1 MQNKHAYSRYIVR
14 WTVCLALLI
23 VGSINIWGQE
33 VTAALG
39 GKVTDP
45 SGAVVQK
52 AIVAVTSDATGVTR
66 STSTNSNG
74 EWRVES
80 LNAGAY
86 RFEVSAA
93 GFSKLSHSSV
103 ELQIGDRKFVDVQL
117 QIGLQTETVS
127 VEATT
132 PLIDTTAAVS
142 GGVLTTKDFEE
153 LPSKSNV
160 PTLMAGLVPGV
171 TVGGATG
178 ASVGHLWSNASDSNI
193 MANAAGSG
201 TRATNYT
208 LDGGT
213 DTSESGQVAF
223 VPPMDSIAEIRV
235 ITNAYDASIGRQSG
249 ATINMASKTGTKAL
263 HGTLYEMNQNNTLN
277 AKNSLAQGSNGVPSA
292 IHYNEYG
299 GVVGG
304 PVWIPK
310 LYNGVNKKTFFFFS
324 WDGIKNKAP
333 GSTGNMSIPTSLE
346 KQGDFSKSFTTQT
359 VSGVTTKYPVQIYD
373 PTSIAS
379 TKSRSLLNGT
389 GTAIPSGRINKPAQ
403 AYLKLLPDPENDGD
417 GSSTD
422 SNNYV
427 KNEVQDDK
435 FVTTSVRIDQT
446 WNNSHSSSLSLRRN
460 NWSEMSYDPFG
471 PNNLLQG
478 ILQKRLN
485 YGMTADHTWVIRP
498 TLVANLKMD
507 ITHWEGSSINPSAGV
522 SPTTLGISAS
532 SPYITMQQ
540 LPSLPY
546 VTGIVSGAENGGLGT
561 NQAGSYTNDTNQDYV
576 VGMNQMLGSH
586 NFRYGF
592 EFLLQQE
599 GSGGLGQQGGSF
611 AFNSTWTS
619 QNPDATACQGCGNSI
634 ASMLLGL
641 PDSGSIPYNATAFW
655 SQHYMALY
663 FQDDWRM
670 TKRLTLNL
678 GFRWDIERPAY
689 ERFNRTW
696 TRWDP
701 TVVQTEVNAVA
712 QPAYAAL
719 VGGSSANNTGL
730 AYLQQYRGDA
740 STFVTTGGI
749 TYAGVNGVPRSFQN
763 TQYKYIQP
771 RVGFAYEIQPN
782 LVIRGGIGRFVQASF
797 PTGSQDGFSASTP
810 FKSTNDDYLTIS
822 STFDNPYP
830 SGRTVLPTGNT
841 LGTRTNVGSY
851 GGYTDP
857 NYGRAYNDEASAYIQ
872 KQVKDWLIEIGGTFN
887 LTHGLSVTDPRNS
900 NKAGFNTNLPSA
912 QAWIA
917 ANTPT
922 FSSTGE
928 PSATLPGNVKV
939 PNPFYGAPYITN
951 GTQTSKTIAAYQ
963 LSRPNPVVGDF
974 LVDRS
979 KGKTRYYSLNTK
991 IDRRFHNG
999 FSFLQS
1005 FTFSKRIQE
1014 NTFIGP
1020 QALGARIDKELDT
1033 ADQRFHYVVSP
1044 VYELPFGQGKRFG
1057 ANVGKGFNE
1066 VIGGW
1071 EIAGTYQFQSGTP
1084 LLMPTKGSNFYK
1096 GGNPS
1101 LGSAKTKKH
1110 WFDTSLFAPYPTSST
1125 TVTQLAT
1132 LWPSWTGVTNLPG
1145 ASYNPTLI
1153 NGKAADGINNGVYMD
1168 FGTAYSYNQTTFGNL
1183 RNPYTT
1189 NLDLGLRKY
1198 FPLAGKTKIEL
1209 RMDAFNALNHKS
1221 FGNIDTTPGDTY
1233 FGYVNGSATAVNETN
1248 APRAVQ
1254 LEGKL
1259 YF

>member
-1 MQNKHAYSRYIVR
+1 MRNKLVLSLVGGLLL
-14 WTVCLALLI
+14 LA
-23 VGSINIWGQE
+23 GGMCSFGQE
-33 VTAALG
+33 TKAVLG

-45 SGAVVQK
+45 EGAVIQK
-52 AIVAVTSDATGVTR
+52 AAVVVTADATGVVLATV
-66 STSTNSNG
+66 TNNAG
-74 EWRVES
+74 DWRIQS
-80 LNAGAY
+80 LNPGTY
-86 RFEVSAA
+86 HFKVSAT
-93 GFSKLSHSSV
+93 GFKTTEHSSI
-103 ELQIGDRKFVDVQL
+103 ELQIGDSKFVDVQL
-117 QIGLQTETVS
+117 QVGSRTETIT

-132 PLIDTTAAVS
+132 PLIDMTAAVS

-160 PTLMAGLVPGV
+160 ATLMADLVPGV

-208 LDGGT
+208 LDGGS
-213 DTSESGQVAF
+213 DTTESGTVAF
-223 VPPMDSIAEIRV
+223 VPPMDSVSEVRV

-249 ATINMASKTGTKAL
+249 ATINMASKTGTKAF
-263 HGTLYEMNQNNTLN
+263 HGTLFEMNQNNTLN
-277 AKNSLAQGSNGVPSA
+277 AKNSLAIGSNGKPTA

-310 LYNGVNKKTFFFFS
+310 LYDGRAKKTFFFFS
-324 WDGIKNKAP
+324 WDGIVNKAP
-333 GSTGNMSIPTSLE
+333 GSTGNMSIPTALE

-359 VSGVTTKYPVQIYD
+359 VSGVTTKYMDTIYD
-373 PTSIAS
+373 PASITNIAGV
-379 TKSRSLLNGT
+379 KARSLLNGT
-389 GTAIPSGRINKPAQ
+389 GTVIPTVNQAAK
-403 AYLKLLPDPENDGD
+403 AYLALLPDPENLGD
-417 GSSTD
+417 GANSD

-446 WNNSHSSSLSLRRN
+446 WNNSQSTSLSLRRN

-471 PNNLLQG
+471 PNNVLQG

-485 YGMTADHTWVIRP
+485 YGLTADHTWVIRP
-498 TLVANLKMD
+498 TLVADLKMD
-507 ITHWEGSSINPSAGV
+507 IVHYEGSSINPSAGV
-522 SPTTLGISAS
+522 SPATLGISAS
-532 SPYITMQQ
+532 SPYVTMEQ
-540 LPSLPY
+540 LASLPL

-561 NQAGSYTNDTNQDYV
+561 NQAGSYGNDTNQDFV
-576 VGMNQMLGSH
+576 VGINQTLGNH

-599 GSGGLGQQGGSF
+599 GDGGLGQQGGNF
-611 AFNSTWTS
+611 AFSSKWTD

-641 PDSGSIPYNATAFW
+641 PDSGSIPYNATSFW
-655 SQHYMALY
+655 SQHYTALY

-670 TKRLTLNL
+670 TPRLTLNL
-678 GFRWDIERPAY
+678 GFRWDYELPAT

-701 TVVQTEVNAVA
+701 TVIQTAVNAVA
-712 QPAYAAL
+712 QPAYASLLA
-719 VGGSSANNTGL
+719 GSSANNTGL
-730 AYLQQYRGDA
+730 AYLQQYRA
-740 STFVTTGGI
+740 SAATFVTTGGI

-763 TQYKYIQP
+763 TLYKYIQP
-771 RVGFAYEIQPN
+771 RLGFAYQIQPKF
-782 LVIRGGIGRFVQASF
+782 VIRGGFGRFVQAAF
-797 PTGSQDGFSASTP
+797 PTGSQSGFSASTP
-810 FKSTNDDYLTIS
+810 FIPTTDDYMTVNAK
-822 STFDNPYP
+822 FDNPYP
-830 SGRTVLPTGNT
+830 TGRTVLPTGNT
-841 LGTRTNVGSY
+841 LGTSTNVGSY
-851 GGYTDP
+851 GGFTDP
-857 NYGRAYNDEASAYIQ
+857 NYGRAYNDDASLYVQ
-872 KQVKDWLIEIGGTFN
+872 KQVKDWLVEVGGTFN
-887 LTHGLSVTDPRNS
+887 LTHGLSVTDPRNG
-900 NKAGFNTNLPSA
+900 NNAGFNTNLPSA

-922 FSSTGE
+922 FSATGE
-928 PSATLPGNVKV
+928 PVATLPGNVQV
-939 PNPFYGAPYITN
+939 TNPFYGAPNITS
-951 GTQTSKTIAAYQ
+951 GTQNNKTIAAYQ

-979 KGKTRYYSLNTK
+979 KGKTRYYALNTK
-991 IDRRFHNG
+991 VDRRFHNG

-1057 ANVGKGFNE
+1057 GNVGKGLNE
-1066 VIGGW
+1066 AIGGW
-1071 EIAGTYQFQSGTP
+1071 EIAGTYRFQSGTP
-1084 LLMPTKGSNFYK
+1084 LLMPNKGSNFYQ
-1096 GGNPS
+1096 GGNPA
-1101 LGSAKTKKH
+1101 LGSRKTKQH
-1110 WFDTSLFAPYPTSST
+1110 WFDTSKYEPYPTSST
-1125 TVTQLAT
+1125 TVATLAT
-1132 LWPSWTGVTNLPG
+1132 YPSWTGVANMAG
-1145 ASYNPTLI
+1145 ANYNPTLI

-1189 NLDLGLRKY
+1189 NLDIGLRKF
-1198 FPLAGKTKIEL
+1198 FPIAENTKLEL

-1233 FGYVNGSATAVNETN
+1233 FGYINGSATAVNEVN
-1248 APRAVQ
+1248 APRAIQ

>member
-1 MQNKHAYSRYIVR
+1 MIRNK
-14 WTVCLALLI
+14 WTIMAVMSFLLLFAGGA
-23 VGSINIWGQE
+23 VFAQE
-33 VTAALG
+33 TKAVLG

-45 SGAVVQK
+45 NGAVIQK
-52 AIVAVTSDATGVTR
+52 AAVVVTADATGVVL
-66 STSTNSNG
+66 STVTNNTG
-74 EWRVES
+74 DWRVQS
-80 LNAGAY
+80 LNPGTY
-86 RFEVSAA
+86 HFSVSAV
-93 GFSKLSHSSV
+93 GFKKEEHSSV
-103 ELQIGDRKFVDVQL
+103 ELQIGDLKFVDVQL
-117 QIGLQTETVS
+117 TIGSQTESIS
-127 VEATT
+127 VEATN
-132 PLIDTTAAVS
+132 PLIDMTASVS

-223 VPPMDSIAEIRV
+223 VPPMDSISEIRV

-249 ATINMASKTGTKAL
+249 ATINMASKTGSSTI
-263 HGTLYEMNQNNTLN
+263 HGTLFEMNQNNTLN
-277 AKNSLAQGSNGVPSA
+277 AVNSLAKGSHGVPTA
-292 IHYNEYG
+292 VHYNEYG

-304 PVWIPK
+304 PVWLPK
-310 LYNGVNKKTFFFFS
+310 LYDGRNKKTFFFFS

-333 GSTGNMSIPTSLE
+333 GSTGNMSIPTALE
-346 KQGDFSKSFTTQT
+346 KQGDFSKSYTTQT
-359 VSGVTTKYPVQIYD
+359 LSGVTTTYWDTIYD
-373 PTSIAS
+373 PTSITSAK
-379 TKSRSLLNGT
+379 TRSLINGT
-389 GTAIPSGRINKPAQ
+389 GKVIPTGSINAAAK
-403 AYLKLLPDPENDGD
+403 AYLALLPDPENDGD
-417 GSSTD
+417 GANSD

-446 WNNSHSSSLSLRRN
+446 WNNNHISSLSLRRN

-471 PNNLLQG
+471 PNNVLQG
-478 ILQKRLN
+478 LLQKRLN
-485 YGMTADHTWVIRP
+485 YGLTADHTWVIRP

-507 ITHWEGSSINPSAGV
+507 ITHWEGSSESSSAGV

-532 SPYITMQQ
+532 NPYITMQQ
-540 LPSLPY
+540 LPSLPL

-576 VGMNQMLGSH
+576 VGINQMLGSH

-599 GSGGLGQQGGSF
+599 GAGGLGQQGGNF
-611 AFNSTWTS
+611 AFSSKWTD
-619 QNPDATACQGCGNSI
+619 QNPDADACQGCGNSI

-641 PDSGSIPYNATAFW
+641 PDSGAIPYNANAFW
-655 SQHYMALY
+655 SQHYSAIY
-663 FQDDWRM
+663 FQDDWRT

-678 GFRWDIERPAY
+678 GFRWDVERPAY

-701 TVVQTEVNAVA
+701 SVVQTEVNAVA
-712 QPAYAAL
+712 QPAYATL
-719 VGGSSANNTGL
+719 LGGSSASSTGV
-730 AYLQQYRGDA
+730 AYLQQYRGNA
-740 STFVTTGGI
+740 STFVSTGGI
-749 TYAGVNGVPRSFQN
+749 TYAGVNGVPRSYQN

-771 RVGFAYEIQPN
+771 RLGFAYEIRPK
-782 LVIRGGIGRFVQASF
+782 LVIRGGFGRFVQASF
-797 PTGSQDGFSASTP
+797 PTGSQSGFSASTP
-810 FKSTNDDYLTIS
+810 FAATNDDYLTINA
-822 STFDNPYP
+822 TFDNPYP
-830 SGRTVLPTGNT
+830 NGRTVLPTGSS
-841 LGTRTNVGSY
+841 LGSKTNVGSY

-857 NYGRAYNDEASAYIQ
+857 NNGRAYNDEASAYIQ
-872 KQVKDWLIEIGGTFN
+872 NQVKDWLVEVGGTFN
-887 LTHGLSVTDPRNS
+887 ITHGLSVTDPRNS
-900 NKAGFNTNLPSA
+900 NNAGFNTNLPSA
-912 QAWIA
+912 QAWFA

-922 FSSTGE
+922 FKATGE
-928 PSATLPGNVKV
+928 PDATLPGNVLV
-939 PNPFYGAPYITN
+939 TNPFYGAPYITS
-951 GTQTSKTIAAYQ
+951 GIQTKKTYAAYQ
-963 LSRPNPVVGDF
+963 FSRPNPVVGDF
-974 LVDRS
+974 LVDRA
-979 KGKTRYYSLNTK
+979 KGKTRYYALNTK

-1020 QALGARIDKELDT
+1020 QAVAQRIDKQLDT
-1033 ADQRFHYVVSP
+1033 ADQRFHYTVSP
-1044 VYELPFGQGKRFG
+1044 VYELPFGKGKRFG
-1057 ANVGKGFNE
+1057 ANVGKGLDE
-1066 VIGGW
+1066 AIGGW
-1071 EIAGTYQFQSGTP
+1071 EITGEYLFQSGTV
-1084 LLMPTKGSNFYK
+1084 LLMPNKGSNFYE

-1110 WFDTSLFAPYPTSST
+1110 WFDTSKYAPYPTSST
-1125 TVTQLAT
+1125 TVAQLAAY
-1132 LWPSWTGVTNLPG
+1132 PSWTGVTNMPG
-1145 ASYNPTLI
+1145 ASYTPTLV
-1153 NGKAADGINNGVYMD
+1153 NGKASDGIYNGVYMD
-1168 FGTAYSYNQTTFGNL
+1168 FGTAYSYSQTTFGNL

-1189 NLDLGLRKY
+1189 NLDLGVRKY
-1198 FPLAGKTKIEL
+1198 FPIAGKTRIEL

-1221 FGNIDTTPGDTY
+1221 FGNIDTNPSDKY
-1233 FGYVNGSATAVNETN
+1233 FGYVNSSATAVSETN